1 MKAPASR
8 NPSTTTFNAVGD
20 DHRGTEEEEE
30 EEERRKRKKQ
40 ARKRIHLIRHGVTH
54 MNMYLTKNPY
64 GSRGFRDPLD
74 FDTKL
79 TPRGVEQARS
89 LSRRTAELLQRCSSS
104 GSATPSSSSS
114 SNSSS
119 NSSSS
124 PSFVVVVSPLT
135 RALQTATLAFPS
147 LVDESR
153 NRREEAAKTATTT
166 AATTSATATT
176 TATTMPTMTSLA
188 LARERVWL
196 SSDVGRPRSSLAAEF
211 PHVCFADLPPCDSP
225 WWHGG
230 AEAAEGRVELEPL
243 GAFRRRVA
251 RLRGA
256 LLSRPEEEVALVSHA
271 GVLEALT
278 GGRFFH
284 NCELVSVTGEE
295 LLRVDIVGGGGGG
308 GGGGGEGEE
317 DGVEGDDGFLF

>member
-1 MKAPASR
+1 MEASASR
-8 NPSTTTFNAVGD
+8 NPSTTTSNAVVGD
-20 DHRGTEEEEE
+20 RSNDGGDEEEEE
-30 EEERRKRKKQ
+30 KRRKKQ
-40 ARKRIHLIRHGVTH
+40 ERKWIHLIRHGVTH
-54 MNMYLTKNPY
+54 MNVYLTKNPY
-64 GSRGFRDPLD
+64 GGRGFRDPLD
-74 FDTKL
+74 FDTRL
-79 TPRGVEQARS
+79 TPRGVEQARG
-89 LSRRTAELLQRCSSS
+89 LSRRTAELLQRFSSS
-104 GSATPSSSSS
+104 PSPSSS

-119 NSSSS
+119 
-124 PSFVVVVSPLT
+124 FAVVVSPLT

-153 NRREEAAKTATTT
+153 STREEAAAANAKTASATTT
-166 AATTSATATT
+166 STTPT
-176 TATTMPTMTSLA
+176 PTMTSLA

-211 PHVCFADLPPCDSP
+211 PHVCFADLPSCDSP

-230 AEAAEGRVELEPL
+230 SEAARGQVELEPA

-251 RLRGA
+251 RLREA
-256 LLSRPEEEVALVSHA
+256 LLSRPEEEIALVSHA

-295 LLRVDIVGGGGGG
+295 LLRVDIVGGEEEEEE
-308 GGGGGEGEE
+308 EGEDKG
-317 DGVEGDDGFLF
+317 DGCLL

>member
-8 NPSTTTFNAVGD
+8 QPSTTISNAVGD
-20 DHRGTEEEEE
+20 DHRGNGGEEQ
-30 EEERRKRKKQ
+30 EEERRKKE
-40 ARKRIHLIRHGVTH
+40 KRLHLIRHGVTH
-54 MNMYLTKNPY
+54 MNEYLSKNPY
-64 GSRGFRDPLD
+64 GGRGFRDPLD
-74 FDTKL
+74 FDTRL

-89 LSRRTAELLQRCSSS
+89 LSRRTAELLQQSC
-104 GSATPSSSSS
+104 SSS

-119 NSSSS
+119 
-124 PSFVVVVSPLT
+124 SFAVVVSPLT

-153 NRREEAAKTATTT
+153 SRREEAAARTTAT
-166 AATTSATATT
+166 TTSATATM
-176 TATTMPTMTSLA
+176 TTMT

-196 SSDVGRPRSSLAAEF
+196 SSDVGRPRSTLAAEF

-230 AEAAEGRVELEPL
+230 ADAAEGKVQLEPVR
-243 GAFRRRVA
+243 AFRRRVA
-251 RLRGA
+251 RLRDA
-256 LLSRPEEEVALVSHA
+256 LLSRPEEEIALVSHA

-295 LLRVDIVGGGGGG
+295 LLWVDIVGDG

-317 DGVEGDDGFLF
+317 EDDDFLF